1 MENSDDR
8 HPVSPSASPCAE
20 AAAGDPVRPGH
31 HPHPSAMTTS
41 TELSRS
47 VREYY
52 GATLSGSA
60 DLRTDACCD
69 ASSVPKPLRPLLAR
83 IHPEVLSRYYGCGL
97 VVPPLL
103 EGLRVLDLGCG
114 SGRDVYLLAQL
125 VGPAGAVVGVDMTP
139 EQLDVA
145 RRHQQHHAELFG
157 FANVRFVE
165 GRIEELENLALEPG
179 SFDLVISNCVVNLS
193 TDKLAVLN
201 GVRRLLK
208 RGGEFYFADVYTD
221 RRVPE
226 ALRQDPVLYGE
237 CLSGALYWTD
247 FLRLARRAGFADPRL
262 VNDRPLQITDAEL
275 GARTGA
281 IRFFSAT
288 TRLFQ
293 LPELEDACEDHGQAV
308 IYRGTIAEHPHA
320 LPFDKHHWIEA
331 GKVVP
336 VCGNTF
342 RMLSESRLAPH
353 FSFLGDFSRHYGLFQ
368 GCGSGLPFDAG
379 AMDTRAAP
387 STSAASQSAASTSA
401 AQSSAAQ
408 SSAASRSTGGSCC

>member
-1 MENSDDR
+1 MT
-8 HPVSPSASPCAE
+8 SPSNATS
-20 AAAGDPVRPGH
+20 
-31 HPHPSAMTTS
+31 TTS
-41 TELSRS
+41 CCNPTD
-47 VREYY
+47 VVCGVQEYY
-52 GATLSGSA
+52 GTTLSSSA

-69 ASSVPKPLRPLLAR
+69 ASSVPEALRPLLAR

-125 VGPAGAVVGVDMTP
+125 VGPNGAVVGVDMTP
-139 EQLDVA
+139 EQLGVA
-145 RRHQQHHAELFG
+145 RRHQQHHADQFG
-157 FANVRFVE
+157 FSNVDFLE
-165 GRIEELENLALEPG
+165 GRIEQLEHLPLAHG

-208 RGGEFYFADVYTD
+208 SGGEFFFADVYAD

-226 ALRQDPVLYGE
+226 ALRHDPVLYGE
-237 CLSGALYWTD
+237 CLSGALYWND
-247 FLRLARRAGFADPRL
+247 FLRLARQAGFADPRL
-262 VNDRPLQITDAEL
+262 VNDRPLEITDAEL
-275 GARTGA
+275 TARTGA

-288 TRLFQ
+288 YRLFH

-308 IYRGTIAEHPHA
+308 IYRGTIAEHPNA

-331 GKVVP
+331 GKVFP

-342 RMLSESRLAPH
+342 RMLAESRLAPH
-353 FSFLGDFSRHYGLFQ
+353 FRFIGDFNRHYGLFE
-368 GCGSGLPFDAG
+368 GCGTAIPFTKTGLEAT
-379 AMDTRAAP
+379 M
-387 STSAASQSAASTSA
+387 STTASANTN
-401 AQSSAAQ
+401 SSI
-408 SSAASRSTGGSCC
+408 CC